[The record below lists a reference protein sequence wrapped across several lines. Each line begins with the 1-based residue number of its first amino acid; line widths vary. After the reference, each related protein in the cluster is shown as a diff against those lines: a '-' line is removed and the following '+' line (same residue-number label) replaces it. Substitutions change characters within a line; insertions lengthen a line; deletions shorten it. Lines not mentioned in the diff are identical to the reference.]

1 MVAILAL
8 LKFKFRAACA
18 NFSETENSDSDIYL
32 AKTPRAPSDGQCP
45 SSRVDTRDLRKISPF
60 GRNDISFPLRALRL
74 CERYSE
80 IWLRLCRAGLIVAVL
95 APQLADACAVC
106 ITGANDPA
114 ADAYNWSVVFLL
126 TAPYLVF
133 GSIAG
138 SLFLIY
144 RRKVA
149 RRNREESADL
159 SLQIAW
165 NQKENG

>member
-1 MVAILAL
+1 MAGAVSFGLSLLSEFAGLTGDWGYVNFRVFMVTKL
-8 LKFKFRAACA
+8 
-18 NFSETENSDSDIYL
+18 
-32 AKTPRAPSDGQCP
+32 
-45 SSRVDTRDLRKISPF
+45 V
-60 GRNDISFPLRALRL
+60 
-74 CERYSE
+74 
-80 IWLRLCRAGLIVAVL
+80 LIVALLV
-95 APQLADACAVC
+95 PQLADACAVC

-165 NQKENG
+165 DQKENG

>member
-1 MVAILAL
+1 MFMVTI
-8 LKFKFRAACA
+8 
-18 NFSETENSDSDIYL
+18 IM
-32 AKTPRAPSDGQCP
+32 
-45 SSRVDTRDLRKISPF
+45 
-60 GRNDISFPLRALRL
+60 
-74 CERYSE
+74 
-80 IWLRLCRAGLIVAVL
+80 LIVALLVPAL
-95 APQLADACAVC
+95 ASACAVC

-114 ADAYNWSVVFLL
+114 ADAYNWSVFFLL

-165 NQKENG
+165 DQKENG

>member
-1 MVAILAL
+1 MFMVMKL
-8 LKFKFRAACA
+8 
-18 NFSETENSDSDIYL
+18 
-32 AKTPRAPSDGQCP
+32 
-45 SSRVDTRDLRKISPF
+45 V
-60 GRNDISFPLRALRL
+60 
-74 CERYSE
+74 
-80 IWLRLCRAGLIVAVL
+80 LIVALL
-95 APQLADACAVC
+95 APELASACAVC
-106 ITGANDPA
+106 ITGGNDA
-114 ADAYNWSVVFLL
+114 ASDAFRWSVVFLL

-165 NQKENG
+165 DQKENG